1 MSWSDRAFPHFSLQ
15 PAPPGRSRERFIS
28 LPDELQVD
36 DAGKQAPAGVHPTI
50 FEVRTQDVKRL
61 SARWYCR
68 SCLMGQRHFLTQP
81 GFPLDAQD
89 LPEETGR
96 AGLRGRITIY
106 CVAESLDR
114 KALELRLR
122 ERGGT
127 ALLHTFPD
135 VLYGQYTV
143 YEVRRRA
150 RDACCV

>member
-1 MSWSDRAFPHFSLQ
+1 MR
-15 PAPPGRSRERFIS
+15 
-28 LPDELQVD
+28 
-36 DAGKQAPAGVHPTI
+36 
-50 FEVRTQDVKRL
+50 RL
-61 SARWYCR
+61 CAHGYCR
-68 SCLMGQRHFLTQP
+68 SCLTGKQHCLTQH

-143 YEVRRRA
+143 YEVRLRVGGA
-150 RDACCV
+150 